1 MLAEIGSPE
10 SKANNPEYLFFNE
23 NHQSVFFI
31 FHRCHILVHVRSI
44 FFLFTIIVFIIS
56 QQDFFTL

>member
-56 QQDFFTL
+56 Q